1 MVNASDALRQVLDRH
16 PRVLREAARLCM
28 PPAGTPR
35 SVTGGQRAAT
45 PSERQRAGRREQR
58 QARYDEV
65 ARLHREGVPIRRIAR
80 RLGMARNAVRRWLR
94 VGEAPVYRRALGS
107 SALDRHRAYV
117 ERRWAEGCRNSAQ
130 LWRELRDRGFEGGYD
145 IVRRWAIRRRGLDA
159 AAGDRECPLPSW
171 RVPSS
176 RRAARLLTTPDK
188 TLTRADRQ
196 FVDTLTALSSEIRTA
211 AEAVNE
217 FNRILRERDAAAFDL
232 WLATTQATALRGFAS
247 GIINDIAAV
256 RVALSQPWS
265 NGPVEGQINRLKML
279 KRQMYGRAKFD
290 LLRSRVLHAA

>member
-1 MVNASDALRQVLDRH
+1 MGFCN
-16 PRVLREAARLCM
+16 P
-28 PPAGTPR
+28 
-35 SVTGGQRAAT
+35 
-45 PSERQRAGRREQR
+45 
-58 QARYDEV
+58 
-65 ARLHREGVPIRRIAR
+65 
-80 RLGMARNAVRRWLR
+80 
-94 VGEAPVYRRALGS
+94 
-107 SALDRHRAYV
+107 YV
-117 ERRWAEGCRNSAQ
+117 EQRWAEGCRNSAQ

-211 AEAVNE
+211 VKAVNE

>member
-1 MVNASDALRQVLDRH
+1 M
-16 PRVLREAARLCM
+16 
-28 PPAGTPR
+28 
-35 SVTGGQRAAT
+35 
-45 PSERQRAGRREQR
+45 
-58 QARYDEV
+58 
-65 ARLHREGVPIRRIAR
+65 
-80 RLGMARNAVRRWLR
+80 
-94 VGEAPVYRRALGS
+94 
-107 SALDRHRAYV
+107 
-117 ERRWAEGCRNSAQ
+117 
-130 LWRELRDRGFEGGYD
+130 
-145 IVRRWAIRRRGLDA
+145 
-159 AAGDRECPLPSW
+159 
-171 RVPSS
+171 PSS

-217 FNRILRERDAAAFDL
+217 FNRNMRERDAAAFDL
-232 WLATTQATALRGFAS
+232 WLATTQATTLRGFAS

-256 RVALSQPWS
+256 RVALSQTWS

>member
-1 MVNASDALRQVLDRH
+1 MTRW
-16 PRVLREAARLCM
+16 
-28 PPAGTPR
+28 
-35 SVTGGQRAAT
+35 
-45 PSERQRAGRREQR
+45 RAGGG
-58 QARYDEV
+58 
-65 ARLHREGVPIRRIAR
+65 EGVPIRRIAR

-94 VGEAPVYRRALGS
+94 AGAAPVYRRAPGS

-130 LWRELRDRGFEGGYD
+130 LWRELRDRGVAGGYD
-145 IVRRWAIRRRGLDA
+145 IVRRGAIRRRGLAA

-176 RRAARLLTTPDK
+176 RRAARLLTTPDAP
-188 TLTRADRQ
+188 LTRADRQ
-196 FVDTLTALSSEIRTA
+196 VVDTLTALSAEIRTA

-217 FNRILRERDAAAFDL
+217 FDRILRERDAAAFDL
-232 WLATTQATALRGFAS
+232 WLATTQATALRGFAT
-247 GIINDIAAV
+247 GIINNDIAAV
-256 RVALSQPWS
+256 RVALSQPGS
-265 NGPVEGQINRLKML
+265 NGPVEGQVNRLKML